1 MRRPPLGRARN
12 PRQRIFGAPD
22 LPERDRELRLDRGV
36 LSRARGFLERG
47 DRLRR
52 TALQQQ
58 GAAEEM
64 QRRRMLRDPSQ
75 YVAREA
81 LGVLATALVYGGRR
95 PLQRCLCLP
104 GGSARRAPGGPLVC
118 FSPPPPCC

>member
-12 PRQRIFGAPD
+12 PRQRIFGAPG
-22 LPERDRELRLDRGV
+22 LPERGREVRRDRGV
-36 LSRARGFLERG
+36 LSRARGLLERG

-81 LGVLATALVYGGRR
+81 LAVLATALVYGGRR
-95 PLQRCLCLP
+95 PPPRCLPLRC
-104 GGSARRAPGGPLVC
+104 APAT
-118 FSPPPPCC
+118 